1 MPCPPPALA
10 PDTWHPAPLFSLFTA
25 LALRNLSHRP
35 ARTALLLGGYG
46 LGVGVMIVLLAI
58 GEALLTQARD
68 EKLVGGGAVTVL
80 PEGLDIEVMKT
91 GGVGGLFFS
100 IDRAKFIYRQLLA
113 SPRLASAV
121 TSVAPQ
127 IDGKLLYLRSRDRV
141 MPVRASGEIPSRSA
155 GVGAAAAV
163 LAGHWSDD
171 ESDRRWMSPTPPQLY
186 AEIDRFHLPPD
197 EVEHRESWGEWHY
210 FNVLSPDRKRWAF
223 ISFIV
228 GGDVSKGPSADAAWG
243 GQIAISV
250 REQGGVTRK
259 FVARSTAR
267 DVRFSTSDADLSI
280 GASTVAVLPDGR
292 YALHAVAREEKTGA
306 PLTLDLIVSPT
317 PRAFFPGAALS
328 SGAFTSGYTVPGLRA
343 AATGTLCIASTCER
357 YSAAQSYHDH
367 NWGVWRGVTW
377 EWGASRAGDY
387 TFLYGRVRSPDGST
401 AAAPLFLYL
410 IDSLGFRSLFR
421 PKEISYVDGRTIT
434 LNGATIR
441 VPSRAVMEDARGSDT
456 LRVELEIEDAIGTD
470 TRRPLIERGD
480 ASAARA
486 LATPYFI
493 QMKGTATL
501 SGRLS
506 GARVRGAGTGFFETY
521 R

>member
-1 MPCPPPALA
+1 M
-10 PDTWHPAPLFSLFTA
+10 FVN
-25 LALRNLSHRP
+25 LALRNLTHRP
-35 ARTALLLGGYG
+35 SRSALLLGGYG

-113 SPRLASAV
+113 SPRLAGVVSSA
-121 TSVAPQ
+121 APQ
-127 IDGKLLYLRSRDRV
+127 IDGKLLYLRAANREW
-141 MPVRASGEIPSRSA
+141 PVRASGEIPSRSA
-155 GVGAAAAV
+155 RVGAAPTV
-163 LAGHWSDD
+163 VEGNWTDD
-171 ESDRRWMSPTPPQLY
+171 QSDRRWMTPTPLELY
-186 AEIDRFHLPPD
+186 SEIDRFHVPPED
-197 EVEHRESWGEWHY
+197 LDNRDSWGEWHY
-210 FNVLSPDRKRWAF
+210 FNVLSPDRARWAF

-228 GGDVSKGPSADAAWG
+228 GGDASRGPSADSVWG

-250 REQGGVTRK
+250 REQGGATRK
-259 FVARSTAR
+259 FVAQSPAHA
-267 DVRFSTSDADLSI
+267 VRFSTSSADLTI
-280 GASTVAVLPDGR
+280 GASTVTVLGDGR
-292 YALHAVAREEKTGA
+292 YSLHAVAREEKTGA
-306 PLTLDLIVSPT
+306 PLALDLVVSPAA
-317 PRAFFPGAALS
+317 RAFFPGAALS

-343 AATGTLCIASTCER
+343 SATGTLCIASSCER
-357 YSAAQSYHDH
+357 YEAAQSYHDH
-367 NWGVWRGVTW
+367 NWGVWRGVSW
-377 EWGASRAGDY
+377 EWGASRAGDF

-410 IDSLGFRSLFR
+410 VDSLGFRSLFR
-421 PKEISYVDGRTIT
+421 PKQISYVDGRTIT
-434 LNGATIR
+434 VNGATVR
-441 VPSRAVMEDARGSDT
+441 VPSHAVMEDARGADT

-486 LATPYFI
+486 LRTPYFI

-501 SGRLS
+501 SGRIA
-506 GARVRGAGTGFFETY
+506 GERVHGAGTGFFETY